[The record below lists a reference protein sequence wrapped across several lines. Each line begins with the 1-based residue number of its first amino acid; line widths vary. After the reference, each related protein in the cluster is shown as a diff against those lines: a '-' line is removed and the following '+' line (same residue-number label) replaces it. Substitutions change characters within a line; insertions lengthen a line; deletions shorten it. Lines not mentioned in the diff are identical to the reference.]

1 MIRKLVSLL
10 LAVSLALAGTTAQV
24 SAAVIGTQQALAAEA
39 RQAKLDEIRSALA
52 SAEVERRMLELG
64 ADPAQVQGRLAALSD
79 AELAQ
84 LHGELET
91 LPAGGVLATLGVIF
105 LVFLVLH
112 VTGVMKVFR
121 S

>member
-1 MIRKLVSLL
+1 
-10 LAVSLALAGTTAQV
+10 V
-24 SAAVIGTQQALAAEA
+24 SAAVIGTQQALGAEA
-39 RQAKLDEIRSALA
+39 RQLKLEEIRSALA
-52 SAEVERRMLELG
+52 SAEVERRMLALG

-84 LHGELET
+84 LHGELEA

>member
-10 LAVSLALAGTTAQV
+10 LAASLLFAGSTAQV
-24 SAAVIGTQQALAAEA
+24 SAAVISTQQALSAELRQARMDQLQATLATAEA
-39 RQAKLDEIRSALA
+39 E
-52 SAEVERRMLELG
+52 RMLQELG
-64 ADPAQVQGRLAALSD
+64 ADPAEVRLRVASLSD

-84 LHGELET
+84 LHGQLDS

-112 VTGVMKVFR
+112 VTGVVKVFR
-121 S
+121 G

>member
-10 LAVSLALAGTTAQV
+10 LAASLLIAGSSTQV
-24 SAAVIGTQQALAAEA
+24 SAAVIGTQQALSGELRHARLAQIEASLATAEA
-39 RQAKLDEIRSALA
+39 
-52 SAEVERRMLELG
+52 ERMLLELG
-64 ADPAQVQGRLAALSD
+64 ADPAEVQRRLAALSD
-79 AELAQ
+79 AELTELHAQ
-84 LHGELET
+84 LDS

-121 S
+121 G